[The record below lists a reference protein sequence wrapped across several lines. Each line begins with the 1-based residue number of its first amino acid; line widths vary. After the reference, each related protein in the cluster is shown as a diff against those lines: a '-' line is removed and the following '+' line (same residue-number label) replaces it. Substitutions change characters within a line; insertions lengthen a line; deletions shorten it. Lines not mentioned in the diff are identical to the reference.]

1 MATGASQRACHC
13 VLSGPASAGQ
23 EEGQGPWGGPAR
35 SGCSSRLYVGYLAAH
50 TPLLRQTQNK
60 QGRSQERK
68 GRLSTA
74 QQGRR
79 GVLPAWGLE
88 ARQTAPLYWGQAAL
102 IPEGLDRANIQ
113 RDEHISSGSC
123 RKTQGPGE
131 AGTHL
136 GPASPIP
143 LLPMTTE
150 YHGIGQSRLYYR
162 RKGRGF
168 TTALG
173 RTLTSELPCSHGL
186 CLAEASQVRHR
197 PRPRHHPASPPTQNG
212 D

>member
-1 MATGASQRACHC
+1 MQQSSCSGAPQQRAFSGGRQSKAGQMGAASRGRMLWPSRITMATGASQRACHC

-35 SGCSSRLYVGYLAAH
+35 SGCSSRLYVGYLAAL
-50 TPLLRQTQNK
+50 TPLLRQTQDK
-60 QGRSQERK
+60 QGSSQERK

-74 QQGRR
+74 RQGRG

-88 ARQTAPLYWGQAAL
+88 TRQTTPLRWGQAAL

-131 AGTHL
+131 AGTRL
-136 GPASPIP
+136 GPASPV
-143 LLPMTTE
+143 LPMTTE
-150 YHGIGQSRLYYR
+150 YHGIGQSRLY
-162 RKGRGF
+162 
-168 TTALG
+168 
-173 RTLTSELPCSHGL
+173 
-186 CLAEASQVRHR
+186 
-197 PRPRHHPASPPTQNG
+197 
-212 D
+212 